1 MVKYRCEDCGAVSA
15 EPTVCR
21 EAFGEERAVCPT
33 CGAPVGE
40 KCAVCAV
47 CGGVADGEIALCER
61 CGKRICREQAE
72 EVAAWLQS
80 VHGRLGWFSWE
91 DFLLGE
97 VYGVVDCRDA
107 VRLAAVLPMPSGA
120 ALGDALWRY
129 FYADADS
136 FRALAA
142 WIGGRL

>member
-15 EPTVCR
+15 EPTVYR
-21 EAFGEERAVCPT
+21 EVFGEERAACPT

-40 KCAVCAV
+40 DYAACEV
-47 CGGVADGEIALCER
+47 CGEVAEGESALCAR
-61 CGKRICREQAE
+61 CGKRICREQAD

-97 VYGVVDCRDA
+97 VYGVVDCRNTA
-107 VRLAAVLPMPSGA
+107 RLTAVLPVPSGV

-129 FYADADS
+129 FCADADS
-136 FRALAA
+136 FRALAE